1 MQQVRSSLPSQPYKP
16 LLRVKACSSLML
28 TADKV
33 LAFDCGVPVNRT
45 RVCDRTSSPATTTA
59 ERAGKPIGRCQ
70 KTSRHAMLG
79 LVMLERFPWPTVS
92 GGNLLDDPGSRSTT
106 AASARVL
113 RLRRCR
119 GNSG

>member
-1 MQQVRSSLPSQPYKP
+1 
-16 LLRVKACSSLML
+16 ML

-45 RVCDRTSSPATTTA
+45 RVRDRTSSPATTTA

-92 GGNLLDDPGSRSTT
+92 GGTFGRSSRSTT
-106 AASARVL
+106 AASARVFALTAMPWQQAEFL
-113 RLRRCR
+113 RPYPDVSVP
-119 GNSG
+119 G